1 MIAWRSSRQHFFSL
15 LVFVLLVEDSVGED
29 SVGDH
34 SAAKLEG
41 YQELYNMV
49 GSLRRPHFLL
59 LLLLLSCSS
68 KFRPSL
74 RLEDLNSSSLML
86 PVVKDNNVDEEAQ
99 LDARIERVRR
109 LLGQFEVDEQDSFSA
124 FYDGEEE
131 FVYNDY
137 SDSFEDFRS
146 PEEILTPTISTMMMI
161 TNRTNSTSY
170 FLVCRSPNALA
181 FEDWD
186 TSSSFIPS
194 APLPPTPEPIRDV
207 RIVVKSLPGAGPRLS
222 GELL

>member
-1 MIAWRSSRQHFFSL
+1 MIAWRSSRLHFFSL
-15 LVFVLLVEDSVGED
+15 VFLLLVED

-34 SAAKLEG
+34 SAVKLEG

-59 LLLLLSCSS
+59 LLLLSSCSS

-137 SDSFEDFRS
+137 SDSFEDIRS
-146 PEEILTPTISTMMMI
+146 PEDSLTPAISMMMI
-161 TNRTNSTSY
+161 TKTTNSTSY
-170 FLVCRSPNALA
+170 YLVCRSPNSLV

>member
-1 MIAWRSSRQHFFSL
+1 
-15 LVFVLLVEDSVGED
+15 
-29 SVGDH
+29 
-34 SAAKLEG
+34 
-41 YQELYNMV
+41 
-49 GSLRRPHFLL
+49 
-59 LLLLLSCSS
+59 
-68 KFRPSL
+68 
-74 RLEDLNSSSLML
+74 ML

-146 PEEILTPTISTMMMI
+146 PEDSLTPAISMMMK
-161 TNRTNSTSY
+161 TNTSY

>member
-15 LVFVLLVEDSVGED
+15 LVFVLLVEDSVG
-29 SVGDH
+29 DH
-34 SAAKLEG
+34 SSAKLEG

-59 LLLLLSCSS
+59 LLLLSSCSS

-124 FYDGEEE
+124 SYDGEEE

-146 PEEILTPTISTMMMI
+146 PEDSLIPTILMMMI
-161 TNRTNSTSY
+161 TNTTNYTSY

>member
-59 LLLLLSCSS
+59 LLLLSSCSS

-137 SDSFEDFRS
+137 SDSSEDFRS
-146 PEEILTPTISTMMMI
+146 LEDSLTPAILMMMI
-161 TNRTNSTSY
+161 TNTTNYTSY

>member
-1 MIAWRSSRQHFFSL
+1 
-15 LVFVLLVEDSVGED
+15 
-29 SVGDH
+29 
-34 SAAKLEG
+34 
-41 YQELYNMV
+41 
-49 GSLRRPHFLL
+49 
-59 LLLLLSCSS
+59 
-68 KFRPSL
+68 
-74 RLEDLNSSSLML
+74 ML

-109 LLGQFEVDEQDSFSA
+109 LLGQFEVDEQDSFSV

-146 PEEILTPTISTMMMI
+146 P
-161 TNRTNSTSY
+161 
-170 FLVCRSPNALA
+170 NALA

-186 TSSSFIPS
+186 TSSFIPS